1 IPIVEAIR
9 PQLVA
14 SDVPTVTAA
23 RETWA
28 EIARQTD
35 AYLNS
40 LTEKSLRED
49 VSWSLPGGP
58 SGVTP
63 RWQFLLH
70 LADHGTHTRG
80 QIVAA
85 SRRAG
90 HPCASVGI
98 LGHIFGKMVPGGE
111 CGGAAPPLQR
121 AALQRGCRMSVS
133 HRGMTTSSP
142 CRRRAPRGR
151 SRATYH
157 PPSPRPGSRSAP
169 HRVEEIGEMC

>member
-1 IPIVEAIR
+1 MNLESLHFLYRYNAWATERVLDSLEAAGPPVYAAPGCSGHGTVQETLAHLLSTQRAWIGWLEGSIPIVEAIR

-85 SRRAG
+85 IRRAG
-90 HPCASVGI
+90 HPPASVGI
-98 LGHIFGKMVPGGE
+98 LGHIFSQMVP
-111 CGGAAPPLQR
+111 
-121 AALQRGCRMSVS
+121 
-133 HRGMTTSSP
+133 
-142 CRRRAPRGR
+142 
-151 SRATYH
+151 
-157 PPSPRPGSRSAP
+157 
-169 HRVEEIGEMC
+169 